1 MIIDVEAP
9 ATEGHYSVGTTRR
22 VNPVR
27 MKKADWKRNALLAI
41 ITAAMLLAGA
51 FTYLVEGTNP
61 ETITVNNFSLDIDG
75 DGNPE
80 YIVSMEYIPY
90 RPFPTAPTAEQ

>member
-1 MIIDVEAP
+1 
-9 ATEGHYSVGTTRR
+9 
-22 VNPVR
+22 
-27 MKKADWKRNALLAI
+27 
-41 ITAAMLLAGA
+41 MLLAGA